1 MDAWETLIDNSTLAD
16 GDAWE
21 HLNAQGG
28 GSGPGDPIYIP
39 VEAYRDLDFLS
50 AASIDHEDI
59 TQTADAIDTLSVTI
73 TVEQLTAEATTENT
87 LEVICPPL

>member
-1 MDAWETLIDNSTLAD
+1 MDAWETLISNSTIDD

-28 GSGPGDPIYIP
+28 GTGPDDPVYIP
-39 VEAYRDLDFLS
+39 VEAYRDLDCLS
-50 AASIDHEDI
+50 IASIDHEDI

-73 TVEQLTAEATTENT
+73 EAEQLTADATTENT